1 MPVRLTCYQ
10 GWLYVDLLTGL
21 AYRRV
26 GDGYRQTGTTDAH
39 GYVVCN
45 HLKKLYKVHRV
56 VAELGGL
63 DITNDIDHI
72 NGNRADN
79 RLANLRP
86 ASRGQNNAN
95 SHKARP
101 KLYSSV
107 KGVSYDK
114 ARGKWVGHC
123 TIDKATRQHRFDTEN
138 QAADWVAQQ
147 RKALHGEYAKA

>member
-1 MPVRLTCYQ
+1 MPIRLTCYR

-21 AYRRV
+21 AYRL
-26 GDGYRQTGTTDAH
+26 GKDGYRLTGTIDAH

-45 HLKKLYKVHRV
+45 RLKKLYKVHRV
-56 VAELGGL
+56 VAKLGGL
-63 DITNDIDHI
+63 DVSGDVDHI
-72 NGNRADN
+72 NGIRTDN

-86 ASRGQNNAN
+86 ATRGQNNAN

-101 KLYSSV
+101 KLYSAV

-114 ARGKWVGHC
+114 ARAKWVGHC
-123 TIDKATRQHRFDTEN
+123 TINNRTRQRRFNTE
-138 QAADWVAQQ
+138 AEAVAWVTEQ

>member
-1 MPVRLTCYQ
+1 MPIRLTCYQ
-10 GWLYVDLLTGL
+10 GWLYVDLETGT
-21 AYRRV
+21 AYRL
-26 GDGYRQTGTTDAH
+26 GKDGYRRTGTVDAH
-39 GYVVCN
+39 GYVVVN
-45 HLKKLYKVHRV
+45 RLKRLYKVHRV

-63 DITNDIDHI
+63 DTTQDIDHI

-95 SHKARP
+95 SHKERD

-123 TIDKATRQHRFDTEN
+123 TIDKATRQRRFDTES